1 MLTDTYAQRIFF
13 ALLVPDYV
21 TCSYV
26 LSSIELVA
34 CPEVKTPPNMPIATG
49 ARARA
54 RTRRQPPHKSARLSI
69 TSHIAPH
76 PSSRALRHSLG
87 SRPLAMYHWSPS
99 ASVPPPPAPSHGR
112 ASVPVPAAPPPCC
125 ASPRLRAVAFRPGH
139 PVAPRAPGPSPRAHA
154 GAGRPAR
161 APRRL
166 PLASLLIITALS
178 ISLFFRCAQGVMHSR
193 GGAWVCRR
201 WRRDFGESDQSRA
214 AFDVRCPLELNI
226 SVLLNINSMRNRW
239 GNKEVCF
246 IWQKY

>member
-1 MLTDTYAQRIFF
+1 MIPTWIVWKKLT
-13 ALLVPDYV
+13 
-21 TCSYV
+21 SV
-26 LSSIELVA
+26 LCWYIL
-34 CPEVKTPPNMPIATG
+34 IA
-49 ARARA
+49 A
-54 RTRRQPPHKSARLSI
+54 TRSA
-69 TSHIAPH
+69 
-76 PSSRALRHSLG
+76 
-87 SRPLAMYHWSPS
+87 SRPLATIGHL
-99 ASVPPPPAPSHGR
+99 PPACLPPAPSHGR

-166 PLASLLIITALS
+166 PLASLLIFTALS
-178 ISLFFRCAQGVMHSR
+178 ISLFFRCAQGVIHSR

-214 AFDVRCPLELNI
+214 AFDVRCPLKLNI

>member
-1 MLTDTYAQRIFF
+1 MFLRAFFNRARCLPRGKNPAQYADSDR
-13 ALLVPDYV
+13 
-21 TCSYV
+21 C
-26 LSSIELVA
+26 
-34 CPEVKTPPNMPIATG
+34 

-54 RTRRQPPHKSARLSI
+54 NTPPTATQIRAPLN
-69 TSHIAPH
+69 HIAH
-76 PSSRALRHSLG
+76 RTPSLLARAA
-87 SRPLAMYHWSPS
+87 PLARVPTIGYVPLVTFRQR
-99 ASVPPPPAPSHGR
+99 ASPPAPSHGR
-112 ASVPVPAAPPPCC
+112 ASVPVPAAPPPCR

-139 PVAPRAPGPSPRAHA
+139 PVAPRAHA

-166 PLASLLIITALS
+166 PLDSLLIITALS
-178 ISLFFRCAQGVMHSR
+178 ISLFFRCAQGVIHSR

-214 AFDVRCPLELNI
+214 AFDVRCPLKLNI

-239 GNKEVCF
+239 GNNEVCF